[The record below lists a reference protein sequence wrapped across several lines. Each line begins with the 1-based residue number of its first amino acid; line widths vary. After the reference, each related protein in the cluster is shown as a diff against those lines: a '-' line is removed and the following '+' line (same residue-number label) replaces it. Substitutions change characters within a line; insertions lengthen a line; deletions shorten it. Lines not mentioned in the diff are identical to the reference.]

1 MLSRS
6 RLAYTPATRGLS
18 EGTAVS
24 RSTME
29 ASVTR
34 RRTSSRPEGP
44 GRLPPGQSGAV
55 LRQKLSISR
64 PTTDFAKENLF
75 NVLTN
80 YMDLEDIS
88 ALDLF
93 SGTGSISYEFASRG
107 AREIVSIEQN
117 YKHYMFIR
125 RTAKELGFKHIKIYK
140 TDVFI
145 ACKKLKG
152 RKFDLIFADPPYKL
166 DKIDDIPAAI
176 FDNELLAENGI
187 AIIEHPANTD
197 FSSHPRFSEHRRY
210 GSVNFSLFR

>member
-1 MLSRS
+1 MRIISGS
-6 RLAYTPATRGLS
+6 HRG
-18 EGTAVS
+18 
-24 RSTME
+24 
-29 ASVTR
+29 
-34 RRTSSRPEGP
+34 
-44 GRLPPGQSGAV
+44 
-55 LRQKLSISR
+55 RQIFPDKSFSAR

-107 AREIVSIEQN
+107 ARE
-117 YKHYMFIR
+117 
-125 RTAKELGFKHIKIYK
+125 ELGFKHIKIYK

-197 FSSHPRFSEHRRY
+197 FSSHPRFSEHRQY

>member
-1 MLSRS
+1 MRIISGS
-6 RLAYTPATRGLS
+6 HRG
-18 EGTAVS
+18 
-24 RSTME
+24 
-29 ASVTR
+29 
-34 RRTSSRPEGP
+34 
-44 GRLPPGQSGAV
+44 
-55 LRQKLSISR
+55 RQIFPDKSFSAR

-117 YKHYMFIR
+117 YKHYMF
-125 RTAKELGFKHIKIYK
+125 IKIYK

-197 FSSHPRFSEHRRY
+197 FSSHPRFSEHRQY